1 MLRLERAALALVFS
15 SMLVAMPIVAA
26 ERIIKLARRRILGH
40 QSCAGVTRAHTAWSI
55 AGWVLLLLLGFAR
68 PSLAEPVRLRL
79 SFQLPISGS
88 LGGNLMRM
96 KEAVERDSGGAIAIE
111 ILHGANALPD
121 RTVANSVMAG
131 EVEMAVANSVTLV
144 DKVKGVDVLSLPFLF
159 NSNVFL
165 RAMLDPAR
173 QSRKLLDDAIL
184 EKTGARLLMWQPYGT
199 NVFFS
204 KGRPVM
210 RPSDITAKRIRAS
223 GHIDL
228 EFGRVCGGAPE
239 LIAAGKQYE
248 AMKSGRVD
256 MAMTA
261 AENVSARNFWEIADT
276 LTRTNHSTVMLLLL
290 INERVWQSL
299 SPAHRDAI
307 LQASRNA
314 ESELWDGLRSGDEEA
329 YAFARAKGMNVVEL
343 SSFDLAEWRACS
355 APVVESFMAAS
366 GQLGQ
371 KLLKQYGVMRTD
383 PCCNAAPDRSG
394 TEYRPH

>member
-15 SMLVAMPIVAA
+15 SMLVAVPIVVA
-26 ERIIKLARRRILGH
+26 ERIIKLARLRFLGH
-40 QSCAGVTRAHTAWSI
+40 QSPAGATRAHTAWSI
-55 AGWVLLLLLGFAR
+55 AGWALLLLLGFAR

-79 SFQLPISGS
+79 SFQLPISGT
-88 LGGNLMRM
+88 LGANLVRF
-96 KEAVERDSGGAIAIE
+96 KEAVERDTGDAITIE
-111 ILHGANALPD
+111 ILHGAKALPD

-131 EVEMAVANSVTLV
+131 ELEMAVANSVTLV

-204 KGRPVM
+204 KGRPAA

-223 GHIDL
+223 GQIDL
-228 EFGRVCGGAPE
+228 EFGHVCGGAPE
-239 LIAAGKQYE
+239 LIAAGKQYD
-248 AMKSGRVD
+248 AMKTGQID

-261 AENVSARNFWEIADT
+261 AENVSARNFWEISDT
-276 LTRTNHSTVMLLLL
+276 VTRTNHSTVMLLLL

-299 SPAHRDAI
+299 SPAHCDAI
-307 LQASRNA
+307 SNAARNA
-314 ESELWDGLRSGDEEA
+314 ERELWDGLLLRDEEA
-329 YAFARAKGMNVVEL
+329 YTFARAKGMNVVEL

-371 KLLKQYGVMRTD
+371 LLLKQYGVMRTE
-383 PCCNAAPDRSG
+383 PCCNPAPDSSG
-394 TEYRPH
+394 MGYRPH

>member
-1 MLRLERAALALVFS
+1 MLLVFS
-15 SMLVAMPIVAA
+15 SPLVAMPIVAA
-26 ERIIKLARRRILGH
+26 ERIIKLARRRFLGH
-40 QSCAGVTRAHTAWSI
+40 RSRAGATPAHMAWSI
-55 AGWVLLLLLGFAR
+55 AGWALMLLLGFAR

-88 LGGNLMRM
+88 LGANLVRL
-96 KEAVERDSGGAIAIE
+96 KEAVERDTGDTIAIE
-111 ILHGANALPD
+111 ILHGAKALPD
-121 RTVANSVMAG
+121 RTVAKSVMAG
-131 EVEMAVANSVTLV
+131 ELEMAVANAVTLV
-144 DKVKGVDVLSLPFLF
+144 DRVKGVDVLSLPFLF

-173 QSRKLLDDAIL
+173 ESRKLLDDAIL
-184 EKTGARLLMWQPYGT
+184 EKTGTRLLMWQPYGT

-204 KGRPVM
+204 KGRPAA

-248 AMKSGRVD
+248 AMQTGRID

-261 AENVSARNFWEIADT
+261 AENVSARKFWEISDT
-276 LTRTNHSTVMLLLL
+276 VTRTNHSTVMLLLL

-299 SPAHRDAI
+299 SPAQREAI
-307 LQASRNA
+307 SKASRTA
-314 ESELWDGLRSGDEEA
+314 ERELWDGLLLRDEEA

-371 KLLKQYGVMRTD
+371 KLLKQYGLMRTE
-383 PCCNAAPDRSG
+383 PCCNPAPDSSG
-394 TEYRPH
+394 TGYRPH

>member
-15 SMLVAMPIVAA
+15 SMLVAVPIVVA
-26 ERIIKLARRRILGH
+26 ERIIKLARLRFLGH
-40 QSCAGVTRAHTAWSI
+40 QSPAGATRAHTAWSI
-55 AGWVLLLLLGFAR
+55 TGWALLLLLGFAR

-79 SFQLPISGS
+79 SFQLPISGT
-88 LGGNLMRM
+88 LGANLVRF
-96 KEAVERDSGGAIAIE
+96 KEAVERNTGDAITIE
-111 ILHGANALPD
+111 ILHGAKALPD
-121 RTVANSVMAG
+121 RTVADSVMAG
-131 EVEMAVANSVTLV
+131 ELEMAVANSVTLV

-204 KGRPVM
+204 KGRPAA

-223 GHIDL
+223 GQIDL

-248 AMKSGRVD
+248 AMKTGQID

-261 AENVSARNFWEIADT
+261 AENVSARNFWEISDT
-276 LTRTNHSTVMLLLL
+276 VTQTNHSTVMLLLL

-299 SPAHRDAI
+299 SPAHCDAI
-307 LQASRNA
+307 SNAARNA
-314 ESELWDGLRSGDEEA
+314 ERELWDGLLLRDEEA
-329 YAFARAKGMNVVEL
+329 YTFARAKGMNVVEL

-371 KLLKQYGVMRTD
+371 LLLKQYGVMRTE
-383 PCCNAAPDRSG
+383 PCCNPAPDSSG
-394 TEYRPH
+394 MGYRPH

>member
-1 MLRLERAALALVFS
+1 MLRLKRAVLALVFS
-15 SMLVAMPIVAA
+15 SMLLAVLIVVA
-26 ERIIKLARRRILGH
+26 ECIIMLVRLRFVGYRSPAGARRARTG
-40 QSCAGVTRAHTAWSI
+40 WSI
-55 AGWVLLLLLGFAR
+55 AGWTLLILLGFAR
-68 PSLAEPVRLRL
+68 PGLAEPVRLRL
-79 SFQLPISGS
+79 SFQLPISGT
-88 LGGNLMRM
+88 LGVNLVRF
-96 KEAVERDSGGAIAIE
+96 KEAVERDTGDAITIE
-111 ILHGANALPD
+111 ILQGAQALPD

-131 EVEMAVANSVTLV
+131 EMEMAVANSVTLV

-184 EKTGARLLMWQPYGT
+184 ENTGARLLMWQPYGT

-204 KGRPVM
+204 KGRPAAT
-210 RPSDITAKRIRAS
+210 PSDITAKKIRAS
-223 GHIDL
+223 GQVDL
-228 EFGRVCGGAPE
+228 EFSRVCGGAPE

-248 AMKSGRVD
+248 AMKTGQID

-261 AENVSARNFWEIADT
+261 AENVSARNFWEISDT
-276 LTRTNHSTVMLLLL
+276 VTRTNHSTVMLLLL

-299 SPAHRDAI
+299 NPTHRDAI
-307 LQASRNA
+307 SNASRNA
-314 ESELWDGLRSGDEEA
+314 ERELWDGLLLRDEEA

-371 KLLKQYGVMRTD
+371 QLLKQYGVMRTE
-383 PCCNAAPDRSG
+383 PCCNPAPGPSG
-394 TEYRPH
+394 TGYRPH

>member
-1 MLRLERAALALVFS
+1 
-15 SMLVAMPIVAA
+15 
-26 ERIIKLARRRILGH
+26 
-40 QSCAGVTRAHTAWSI
+40 
-55 AGWVLLLLLGFAR
+55 LLGGCYWFCSDFAR

-79 SFQLPISGS
+79 SFQLPISGT
-88 LGGNLMRM
+88 LGANLVRF
-96 KEAVERDSGGAIAIE
+96 KEDVERDTGKAITIE

-131 EVEMAVANSVTLV
+131 ELEMAVANSVTLV

-165 RAMLDPAR
+165 RAMLDPVR
-173 QSRKLLDDAIL
+173 QSRRLLDDAIL

-204 KGRPVM
+204 KGQPAA
-210 RPSDITAKRIRAS
+210 RPSDIAAKRIRAS
-223 GHIDL
+223 GQIDL

-239 LIAAGKQYE
+239 LIAAGKQYD
-248 AMKSGRVD
+248 AMKAGQID

-261 AENVSARNFWEIADT
+261 AENVSARNFWEISDT
-276 LTRTNHSTVMLLLL
+276 VTRTNHSTVMLLLL

-307 LQASRNA
+307 STASRNA
-314 ESELWDGLRSGDEEA
+314 ERELWDGLLLRDEEA

-355 APVVESFMAAS
+355 APVVENFMAAA

-371 KLLKQYGVMRTD
+371 QLLKQYGVMRTE
-383 PCCNAAPDRSG
+383 PCCNPAPDSSG
-394 TEYRPH
+394 TGYRPH

>member
-1 MLRLERAALALVFS
+1 MLRLDRAAVALVFS
-15 SMLVAMPIVAA
+15 CLLRAVPIVVAG
-26 ERIIKLARRRILGH
+26 RTSKLARLRFEGYR
-40 QSCAGVTRAHTAWSI
+40 APTRAMRARPAWSI
-55 AGWVLLLLLGFAR
+55 IGWTLLLLLGFVR

-79 SFQLPISGS
+79 SFQLPLSGT
-88 LGGNLMRM
+88 LGTNLVGF
-96 KEAVERDSGGAIAIE
+96 KEAVERDTGGAVAIE
-111 ILHGANALPD
+111 ILHGAQALPD
-121 RTVANSVMAG
+121 RTVAHSVMAG
-131 EVEMAVANSVTLV
+131 ELEMAVANAVTLV

-184 EKTGARLLMWQPYGT
+184 ENTGARLLMWQPYGT

-204 KGRPVM
+204 KGRPAAK
-210 RPSDITAKRIRAS
+210 PSDITTKKIRAS
-223 GHIDL
+223 GQIDL
-228 EFGRVCGGAPE
+228 EFGRFCGGAPE

-248 AMKSGRVD
+248 AMKTGQID

-261 AENVSARNFWEIADT
+261 AENVSARNFWEISDT

-307 LQASRNA
+307 ANA
-314 ESELWDGLRSGDEEA
+314 ARTAEHELWDGLLHRDEEA
-329 YAFARAKGMNVVEL
+329 YAFAKAKGMNVVEL
-343 SSFDLAEWRACS
+343 SSYDLAEWRACS
-355 APVVESFMAAS
+355 APVVEGFMAAS

-371 KLLKQYGVMRTD
+371 QLMRQYGVMRTE
-383 PCCNAAPDRSG
+383 PCCNPAPGPSG
-394 TEYRPH
+394 TGYRPH

>member
-1 MLRLERAALALVFS
+1 MLRLARVVLALVFS
-15 SMLVAMPIVAA
+15 STLLVVPIVVAQ
-26 ERIIKLARRRILGH
+26 RIGVLVRLRFVGYRSPAGARRAR
-40 QSCAGVTRAHTAWSI
+40 TDWRI
-55 AGWVLLLLLGFAR
+55 AGWTLLLLLGFFR
-68 PSLAEPVRLRL
+68 PGLAEPVRLRL
-79 SFQLPISGS
+79 SFQLPISGTLGAS
-88 LGGNLMRM
+88 LVRF
-96 KEAVERDSGGAIAIE
+96 KEAVQRDTGDAITIE
-111 ILHGANALPD
+111 ILQGAQALPD

-131 EVEMAVANSVTLV
+131 EMEMAVANAVTLV

-184 EKTGARLLMWQPYGT
+184 EHTGARLLMWQPYGS

-204 KGRPVM
+204 KGRPAA
-210 RPSDITAKRIRAS
+210 RPSDITAKKIRAS
-223 GHIDL
+223 GQIDL

-239 LIAAGKQYE
+239 LIAAGRQYE
-248 AMKSGRVD
+248 AMKTGQID

-261 AENVSARNFWEIADT
+261 AENVSARNFWEISDT
-276 LTRTNHSTVMLLLL
+276 VTRTNHSTVMLLLL
-290 INERVWQSL
+290 INEQIWQSL
-299 SPAHRDAI
+299 NPTHRDAI
-307 LQASRNA
+307 SNASRTA
-314 ESELWDGLRSGDEEA
+314 ERELWDGLLLRDEEA

-371 KLLKQYGVMRTD
+371 QLLKQYGVMRTE
-383 PCCNAAPDRSG
+383 PCCNPAPESSG
-394 TEYRPH
+394 TGYRPH

>member
-1 MLRLERAALALVFS
+1 MQQLERAAIALVFS
-15 SMLVAMPIVAA
+15 PGLLAGPIVTAA
-26 ERIIKLARRRILGH
+26 HIIKFARLRFLGQ
-40 QSCAGVTRAHTAWSI
+40 QSPAGATRARTAWSI
-55 AGWVLLLLLGFAR
+55 AGWALLLLLGFAR

-79 SFQLPISGS
+79 SFQLPISGT
-88 LGGNLMRM
+88 LGTNLVRW
-96 KEAVERDSGGAIAIE
+96 KEAVERDTGGAITIE
-111 ILHGANALPD
+111 ILHGAKALPD

-131 EVEMAVANSVTLV
+131 ELEMAVANSVTLV

-204 KGRPVM
+204 KGRPVA

-223 GHIDL
+223 GQIDL

-248 AMKSGRVD
+248 AMKSGQVD

-261 AENVSARNFWEIADT
+261 AENVSARNFWEISDT
-276 LTRTNHSTVMLLLL
+276 VTRTNHSTVMLLLL

-307 LQASRNA
+307 SKASSNA
-314 ESELWDGLRSGDEEA
+314 ESELWDGLLLGDEEA

-371 KLLKQYGVMRTD
+371 KLLKQYGIMRTD
-383 PCCNAAPDRSG
+383 PCCNPAPDSSG
-394 TEYRPH
+394 TGYRPH

>member
-1 MLRLERAALALVFS
+1 MLRLERPAIALVFS
-15 SMLVAMPIVAA
+15 TGLLAGAIVAA
-26 ERIIKLARRRILGH
+26 AHIIGFARLLFLGH
-40 QSCAGVTRAHTAWSI
+40 QSPAGATRARTAWSI
-55 AGWVLLLLLGFAR
+55 AGWALLLLLGFAR

-79 SFQLPISGS
+79 SFQLPLSGT
-88 LGGNLMRM
+88 LGTNLVRW
-96 KEAVERDSGGAIAIE
+96 KEAVERDTGGAITIE
-111 ILHGANALPD
+111 ILHGAKALPD

-204 KGRPVM
+204 KGRPVA

-248 AMKSGRVD
+248 AMKSGQVD

-261 AENVSARNFWEIADT
+261 AENVSARNFWEISDT
-276 LTRTNHSTVMLLLL
+276 VTRTNHSTVMLLLL
-290 INERVWQSL
+290 INEQVWQSL

-307 LQASRNA
+307 SKASSHA
-314 ESELWDGLRSGDEEA
+314 ESALWDGLLLGDEEA

-371 KLLKQYGVMRTD
+371 KLLKQYGIMRTD
-383 PCCNAAPDRSG
+383 PCCNPAPDSSG
-394 TEYRPH
+394 TGYRPH

>member
-1 MLRLERAALALVFS
+1 MLRVERAALALVFS
-15 SMLVAMPIVAA
+15 SGLLGLPIV
-26 ERIIKLARRRILGH
+26 LAQRRSKRARLRLAGD
-40 QSCAGVTRAHTAWSI
+40 QSPRRMRRTYTAWSI
-55 AGWVLLLLLGFAR
+55 AGWALLLILGFAR

-79 SFQLPISGS
+79 SFQLPLSGT
-88 LGGNLMRM
+88 LGANLLRF
-96 KEAVERDSGGAIAIE
+96 KEAVERDTGDAVTIE
-111 ILHGANALPD
+111 ILHGAQALPD

-131 EVEMAVANSVTLV
+131 EVEMAVANAVTLV

-184 EKTGARLLMWQPYGT
+184 ENTGARLLMWQPYGT

-204 KGRPVM
+204 KGRPAA
-210 RPSDITAKRIRAS
+210 RPSDITTKRIRAS
-223 GHIDL
+223 GQIDL

-248 AMKSGRVD
+248 AMQTGQID

-261 AENVSARNFWEIADT
+261 AENVSARNFWEISDT

-299 SPAHRDAI
+299 SPAQREAI
-307 LQASRNA
+307 ANASRNA
-314 ESELWDGLRSGDEEA
+314 ERELWDGLLLRDEEA
-329 YAFARAKGMNVVEL
+329 YAFARVKGMNVVEL

-371 KLLKQYGVMRTD
+371 QLLKQYGVMRTE
-383 PCCNAAPDRSG
+383 PCCNPAPDSSG
-394 TEYRPH
+394 TGYRPH

>member
-1 MLRLERAALALVFS
+1 MLWLERAALALVFS
-15 SMLVAMPIVAA
+15 SMLVAAPIVAA
-26 ERIIKLARRRILGH
+26 VRIIKLARLRFQGH
-40 QSCAGVTRAHTAWSI
+40 QSPAGATPARTAWSI
-55 AGWVLLLLLGFAR
+55 AGWALLLLLGFSR

-79 SFQLPISGS
+79 SFQLPISGT
-88 LGGNLMRM
+88 LGANLVRL
-96 KEAVERDSGGAIAIE
+96 KEAVERDTGDAITIE
-111 ILHGANALPD
+111 ILHGAKALPD
-121 RTVANSVMAG
+121 RTVAKSVMEG
-131 EVEMAVANSVTLV
+131 ELEMAVANSVTLV

-204 KGRPVM
+204 KGRPAA

-248 AMKSGRVD
+248 AMKTGRID
-256 MAMTA
+256 MATTA
-261 AENVSARNFWEIADT
+261 AENVSARNFWEISDT
-276 LTRTNHSTVMLLLL
+276 VTRTNHSTVMLLLL

-307 LQASRNA
+307 SKASRNA
-314 ESELWDGLRSGDEEA
+314 ERELWDGLLLGDEEA

-371 KLLKQYGVMRTD
+371 ELLKQYGVMRTD
-383 PCCNAAPDRSG
+383 PCCNPAPDSSG
-394 TEYRPH
+394 TGYRPH

>member
-1 MLRLERAALALVFS
+1 MQQLERAAIALVFS
-15 SMLVAMPIVAA
+15 PGLLAGPIVTAA
-26 ERIIKLARRRILGH
+26 HIIKFARLRFLGQ
-40 QSCAGVTRAHTAWSI
+40 QSPAGATRARTAWSI
-55 AGWVLLLLLGFAR
+55 AGWALLLLLGFAR
-68 PSLAEPVRLRL
+68 PSLAEPIRLRL
-79 SFQLPISGS
+79 SFQLPISGT
-88 LGGNLMRM
+88 LGTNLVRW
-96 KEAVERDSGGAIAIE
+96 KEAVERDTGGAITIE
-111 ILHGANALPD
+111 ILHGAKALPD

-131 EVEMAVANSVTLV
+131 ELEMAVANSVTLV

-204 KGRPVM
+204 KGRPVA

-223 GHIDL
+223 GQIDL

-248 AMKSGRVD
+248 AMKSGQVD

-261 AENVSARNFWEIADT
+261 AENVSARNFWEISDT
-276 LTRTNHSTVMLLLL
+276 VTRTNHSTVMLLLL

-307 LQASRNA
+307 SKASSNA
-314 ESELWDGLRSGDEEA
+314 ESELWDGLLLGDEEA

-371 KLLKQYGVMRTD
+371 KLLKQYGIMRTD
-383 PCCNAAPDRSG
+383 PCCNPAPDSSG
-394 TEYRPH
+394 TGYRPH

>member
-1 MLRLERAALALVFS
+1 MQQLERPAIALVFS
-15 SMLVAMPIVAA
+15 PGLLAGPIVTAA
-26 ERIIKLARRRILGH
+26 HIIKFARLRFLGQ
-40 QSCAGVTRAHTAWSI
+40 QSPAGATRARTAWSI
-55 AGWVLLLLLGFAR
+55 AGWALLLLLGFAR
-68 PSLAEPVRLRL
+68 PSLAEPIRLRL
-79 SFQLPISGS
+79 SFQLPISGT
-88 LGGNLMRM
+88 LGTNLVRW
-96 KEAVERDSGGAIAIE
+96 KEAVERDTGGAITIE
-111 ILHGANALPD
+111 ILHGAKALPD

-131 EVEMAVANSVTLV
+131 ELEMAVANSVTLV

-204 KGRPVM
+204 KGRPVA

-223 GHIDL
+223 GQIDL

-248 AMKSGRVD
+248 AMKSGQVD

-261 AENVSARNFWEIADT
+261 AENVSARNFWEISDT
-276 LTRTNHSTVMLLLL
+276 VTRTNHSTVMLLLL

-307 LQASRNA
+307 SKASSNA
-314 ESELWDGLRSGDEEA
+314 ESELWDGLLLGDEEA
-329 YAFARAKGMNVVEL
+329 YSFARAKGMNVVEL

-371 KLLKQYGVMRTD
+371 KLLKQYGIMRTD
-383 PCCNAAPDRSG
+383 PCCNPAPDSSG
-394 TEYRPH
+394 TGYRPH

>member
-1 MLRLERAALALVFS
+1 MLRLERPAIALVFS
-15 SMLVAMPIVAA
+15 TGLLAGAIVAA
-26 ERIIKLARRRILGH
+26 AQIIGFARLLFLGH
-40 QSCAGVTRAHTAWSI
+40 QSPAGATRARTAWSI
-55 AGWVLLLLLGFAR
+55 AGWALLLLLGFAR

-79 SFQLPISGS
+79 SFQLPISGT
-88 LGGNLMRM
+88 LGTNLVRW
-96 KEAVERDSGGAIAIE
+96 KEAVERDTGGAITIE
-111 ILHGANALPD
+111 ILHGAKALPD

-204 KGRPVM
+204 KGRPVA

-248 AMKSGRVD
+248 AMKSGQVD

-261 AENVSARNFWEIADT
+261 AENVSARNFWEISDT
-276 LTRTNHSTVMLLLL
+276 VTRTNHSTVMLLLL
-290 INERVWQSL
+290 INEQVWQSL
-299 SPAHRDAI
+299 SPVHRDAI
-307 LQASRNA
+307 SKASSHA
-314 ESELWDGLRSGDEEA
+314 ESALWDGLLLGDEEA

-371 KLLKQYGVMRTD
+371 KLLKQYGIMRTD
-383 PCCNAAPDRSG
+383 PCCNPAPDSSG
-394 TEYRPH
+394 TGYRPH

>member
-1 MLRLERAALALVFS
+1 MLRLKRAALALVFCS
-15 SMLVAMPIVAA
+15 RLVAVPIVVA
-26 ERIIKLARRRILGH
+26 ERLIKLACLRFLGH
-40 QSCAGVTRAHTAWSI
+40 QSPAGATRARAAWSI
-55 AGWVLLLLLGFAR
+55 AGWTLLLLLGFAR

-79 SFQLPISGS
+79 SFQLPLSGT
-88 LGGNLMRM
+88 LGAILVRF
-96 KEAVERDSGGAIAIE
+96 KEAVERDTGDAITIE

-131 EVEMAVANSVTLV
+131 ELEMAVANSVTLV

-173 QSRKLLDDAIL
+173 QSRKLLDEAIL

-199 NVFFS
+199 NVLFS
-204 KGRPVM
+204 KGRPAA

-223 GHIDL
+223 GQIDL

-248 AMKSGRVD
+248 AMKTGQID

-261 AENVSARNFWEIADT
+261 AENVSARNFWEISDT
-276 LTRTNHSTVMLLLL
+276 VTRTNHSTVMLLLL
-290 INERVWQSL
+290 INEQVWQSL

-307 LQASRNA
+307 SNASSNA
-314 ESELWDGLRSGDEEA
+314 ERELWDGLLLRDEEA

-343 SSFDLAEWRACS
+343 SSYDLAEWRACS
-355 APVVESFMAAS
+355 APVVENFMAAS

-371 KLLKQYGVMRTD
+371 QLLKQYGVMRTE
-383 PCCNAAPDRSG
+383 PCCNPAPESG
-394 TEYRPH
+394 GTGYRPH

>member
-1 MLRLERAALALVFS
+1 MLRLERPAIALVFS
-15 SMLVAMPIVAA
+15 TGLLAGAIVAA
-26 ERIIKLARRRILGH
+26 AHIIGFARLLFLGH
-40 QSCAGVTRAHTAWSI
+40 QSPAGATRARTAWSI
-55 AGWVLLLLLGFAR
+55 AGWALLLLLGFAR

-79 SFQLPISGS
+79 SFQLPISGT
-88 LGGNLMRM
+88 LGTNLVRW
-96 KEAVERDSGGAIAIE
+96 KEAVERDTGGAITIE
-111 ILHGANALPD
+111 ILHGAKALPD

-204 KGRPVM
+204 KGRPVA

-248 AMKSGRVD
+248 AMKSGQVD

-261 AENVSARNFWEIADT
+261 AENVSARNFWEISDT
-276 LTRTNHSTVMLLLL
+276 VTRTNHSTVMLLLL
-290 INERVWQSL
+290 INEQVWQSL
-299 SPAHRDAI
+299 SPVHRDAI
-307 LQASRNA
+307 SKASSHA
-314 ESELWDGLRSGDEEA
+314 ESALWDGLLLGDEEA

-371 KLLKQYGVMRTD
+371 KLLKQYGIMRTD
-383 PCCNAAPDRSG
+383 PCCNPAPDSSG
-394 TEYRPH
+394 TGYRPH

>member
-1 MLRLERAALALVFS
+1 MLRLEPAALALVFS
-15 SMLVAMPIVAA
+15 SLLVAVPIVAA
-26 ERIIKLARRRILGH
+26 ERIIQLAHLLRSSAGATRA
-40 QSCAGVTRAHTAWSI
+40 CAGFSI
-55 AGWVLLLLLGFAR
+55 AGWALLLLMGLVR

-79 SFQLPISGS
+79 SFQLPVSGT
-88 LGGNLMRM
+88 LGVNLVQL
-96 KEAVERDSGGAIAIE
+96 KEAVERETGNAISIE
-111 ILHGANALPD
+111 ILHGAKALPD
-121 RTVANSVMAG
+121 RTVAKSVMAG
-131 EVEMAVANSVTLV
+131 ELEMATANSVTLV

-184 EKTGARLLMWQPYGT
+184 EKTGARVLMWQPYGT

-204 KGRPVM
+204 KGQPAV

-228 EFGRVCGGAPE
+228 EFGRACGGAPE
-239 LIAAGKQYE
+239 LIAAGKQYD
-248 AMKSGRVD
+248 AMKTGQID

-261 AENVSARNFWEIADT
+261 AENVSARNFWEISDT
-276 LTRTNHSTVMLLLL
+276 VTRTNHSTVMLLLL
-290 INERVWQSL
+290 INEGVWQSL
-299 SPAHRDAI
+299 PPAHRDAI
-307 LQASRNA
+307 SKASQNA
-314 ESELWDGLRSGDEEA
+314 ERELWDGLLRGDEEA

-371 KLLKQYGVMRTD
+371 KLLKEYGVMRTD
-383 PCCNAAPDRSG
+383 PCCNPAPDISG
-394 TEYRPH
+394 TGYRPH

>member
-1 MLRLERAALALVFS
+1 MLRLERPAIALVFS
-15 SMLVAMPIVAA
+15 TGLLAGAIVAA
-26 ERIIKLARRRILGH
+26 AHIIGFARLLFLGH
-40 QSCAGVTRAHTAWSI
+40 QSPAGATRARTAWSI
-55 AGWVLLLLLGFAR
+55 AGWALLLLLGFAR

-79 SFQLPISGS
+79 SFQLPISGT
-88 LGGNLMRM
+88 LGTNLVRW
-96 KEAVERDSGGAIAIE
+96 KEAVERDTGGAITIE
-111 ILHGANALPD
+111 ILHGAKALPD

-204 KGRPVM
+204 KGRPVA

-248 AMKSGRVD
+248 AMKSGQVD

-261 AENVSARNFWEIADT
+261 AENVSARNFWEISDT
-276 LTRTNHSTVMLLLL
+276 VTRTNHSTVMLLLL
-290 INERVWQSL
+290 INEQVWQSL

-307 LQASRNA
+307 SKASSHA
-314 ESELWDGLRSGDEEA
+314 ESALWDGLLLGDEEA

-371 KLLKQYGVMRTD
+371 KLLKQYGIMRTD
-383 PCCNAAPDRSG
+383 PCCNPAPDSSG
-394 TEYRPH
+394 TGYRPH

>member
-1 MLRLERAALALVFS
+1 MLRLQRAALALAFS
-15 SMLVAMPIVAA
+15 AVPLAVPLAVAV
-26 ERIIKLARRRILGH
+26 RIIKLARRLF
-40 QSCAGVTRAHTAWSI
+40 AGYRSAAGAPRARTAWSI
-55 AGWVLLLLLGFAR
+55 AGWALLLLLGFAR

-79 SFQLPISGS
+79 SFQLPLSGT
-88 LGGNLMRM
+88 LGVNLLRF
-96 KEAVERDSGGAIAIE
+96 KEDVERDTGGSITIE
-111 ILHGANALPD
+111 ILHGAQALPD
-121 RTVANSVMAG
+121 RTVAKSVMAG
-131 EVEMAVANSVTLV
+131 ELEMAVANAVTLV

-173 QSRKLLDDAIL
+173 QSRKLLDGAIL
-184 EKTGARLLMWQPYGT
+184 EHTGARLLMWQPYGT

-204 KGRPVM
+204 KGRSAA
-210 RPSDITAKRIRAS
+210 RPSDITTKRIRAS
-223 GHIDL
+223 GQIDL

-248 AMKSGRVD
+248 AMKTGQID

-261 AENVSARNFWEIADT
+261 AENVSARNFWEISDT

-299 SPAHRDAI
+299 SPAHREAI
-307 LQASRNA
+307 ANASRNA
-314 ESELWDGLRSGDEEA
+314 ERELWDGLLLRDEEA
-329 YAFARAKGMNVVEL
+329 YAFAKAKGMNVVEL
-343 SSFDLAEWRACS
+343 SSYDLAEWRACS

-371 KLLKQYGVMRTD
+371 QLLKQYGVMRTEE
-383 PCCNAAPDRSG
+383 CCNPAPDRSG
-394 TEYRPH
+394 TAYRPH

>member
-1 MLRLERAALALVFS
+1 MLRLERPAIALVFS
-15 SMLVAMPIVAA
+15 TGLLAGPIVAA
-26 ERIIKLARRRILGH
+26 AHIIGFARLLFLGH
-40 QSCAGVTRAHTAWSI
+40 QSPAGATRARTAWSI
-55 AGWVLLLLLGFAR
+55 AGWALLLLLGFAR

-79 SFQLPISGS
+79 SFQLPISGT
-88 LGGNLMRM
+88 LGTNLVRW
-96 KEAVERDSGGAIAIE
+96 KEAVERDTGGAITIE
-111 ILHGANALPD
+111 ILHGAKALPD

-204 KGRPVM
+204 KGRPVA

-248 AMKSGRVD
+248 AMKSGQVD

-261 AENVSARNFWEIADT
+261 AENVSARNFWEISDT
-276 LTRTNHSTVMLLLL
+276 VTRTNHSTVMLLLL
-290 INERVWQSL
+290 INEQVWQSL

-307 LQASRNA
+307 SKASSHA
-314 ESELWDGLRSGDEEA
+314 ESELWDGLLLGDEEA

-371 KLLKQYGVMRTD
+371 KLLKQYGIMRTD
-383 PCCNAAPDRSG
+383 PCCNPAPDSSG
-394 TEYRPH
+394 TGYRPH

>member
-1 MLRLERAALALVFS
+1 MLRFERAALALVFS
-15 SMLVAMPIVAA
+15 PMRVAVPILVA
-26 ERIIKLARRRILGH
+26 ERIVKLARPRFLGH
-40 QSCAGVTRAHTAWSI
+40 PSPAGATRARTAWSI
-55 AGWVLLLLLGFAR
+55 AGWTLLLLLGFAR

-79 SFQLPISGS
+79 SFQLPISGT
-88 LGGNLMRM
+88 LGTNLVRF
-96 KEAVERDSGGAIAIE
+96 KEAVERDTGDAITIE
-111 ILHGANALPD
+111 ILHGAKALPD

-131 EVEMAVANSVTLV
+131 ELEMAVANSVTLV

-173 QSRKLLDDAIL
+173 QSRTLLDDAIL

-204 KGRPVM
+204 KGRPVS

-239 LIAAGKQYE
+239 LIAAGKQYD
-248 AMKSGRVD
+248 AMKSGQVD

-261 AENVSARNFWEIADT
+261 AENVSARNFWEISDT
-276 LTRTNHSTVMLLLL
+276 VTRTNHSTVMLLLL

-299 SPAHRDAI
+299 SAAHRDAI
-307 LQASRNA
+307 SNASRNA
-314 ESELWDGLRSGDEEA
+314 ERELWDGLLLRDEEA
-329 YAFARAKGMNVVEL
+329 YVFARAKGMNVVEL
-343 SSFDLAEWRACS
+343 SSFDLAEWLACS
-355 APVVESFMAAS
+355 APVVEGFMAAS

-371 KLLKQYGVMRTD
+371 QLLKQYGVMRTE
-383 PCCNAAPDRSG
+383 PCCNPAPDSSG
-394 TEYRPH
+394 TGYRPH

>member
-1 MLRLERAALALVFS
+1 MLRLERPAIALVFS
-15 SMLVAMPIVAA
+15 TGLLAGAIVAA
-26 ERIIKLARRRILGH
+26 AQIIGFARLLFLGH
-40 QSCAGVTRAHTAWSI
+40 QSPAGATRARTAWSI
-55 AGWVLLLLLGFAR
+55 AGWALLLLLGFAR

-79 SFQLPISGS
+79 SFQLPLSGT
-88 LGGNLMRM
+88 LGTNLVRW
-96 KEAVERDSGGAIAIE
+96 KEAVERDTGGAITIE
-111 ILHGANALPD
+111 ILHGAKALPD

-204 KGRPVM
+204 KGRPVA

-248 AMKSGRVD
+248 AMKSGQVD

-261 AENVSARNFWEIADT
+261 AENVSARNFWEISDT
-276 LTRTNHSTVMLLLL
+276 VTRTNHSTVMLLLL
-290 INERVWQSL
+290 INEQVWQSL

-307 LQASRNA
+307 SKASSHA
-314 ESELWDGLRSGDEEA
+314 ESELWDGLLLGDEEA

-371 KLLKQYGVMRTD
+371 KLLKQYGIMRAD
-383 PCCNAAPDRSG
+383 PCCNPAPDSSG
-394 TEYRPH
+394 TGYRPH